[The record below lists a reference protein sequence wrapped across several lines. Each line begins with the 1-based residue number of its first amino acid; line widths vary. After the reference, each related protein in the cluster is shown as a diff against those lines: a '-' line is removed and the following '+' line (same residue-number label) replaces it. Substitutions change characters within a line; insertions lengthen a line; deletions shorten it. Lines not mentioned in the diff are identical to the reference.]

1 MLEIIKKNSSLIGR
15 MIVNQIA
22 LTVFGLV
29 LSFATHQNKPLFLFT
44 SIFAIGFYLVLL
56 YTMSWEAGIAD
67 KVRVD
72 AKRIPYQPNKF
83 AVLSFAANSLNI
95 LLAVLAIIGWIFNRF
110 SYYVSVDWAYNL
122 YMCCNAIAR
131 FIQGMYAGAISL
143 ISPSNPLLLLPI
155 VIPSIMAC
163 TYGYYLGVNG
173 KTIRHFF
180 GIKTQYDNLLSDTG
194 IHHESNGENN

>member
-1 MLEIIKKNSSLIGR
+1 MLEIIKKNSSFIIK

-29 LSFATHQNKPLFLFT
+29 LSVATYQNTPLHVFT
-44 SIFAIGFYLVLL
+44 GIFAIGFYLVLL

-72 AKRIPYQPNKF
+72 AKRIPYQPYKF
-83 AVLSFAANSLNI
+83 AIISLAANSLNI
-95 LLAVLAIIGWIFNRF
+95 LLALLAIIGWIFNDF
-110 SYYVSVDWAYNL
+110 SYYVSNEWAYNL
-122 YMCCNAIAR
+122 YMCCNAIGR
-131 FIQGMYAGAISL
+131 FIHGMYASSIAL

-155 VIPSIMAC
+155 IIPSIMAC
-163 TYGYYLGVNG
+163 TYGYFLGVNG

-180 GIKTQYDNLLSDTG
+180 GIKTAYDNLLNDTG
-194 IHHESNGENN
+194 IHHVNEEENK